1 MTDEAWID
9 ALQQRHRAALTN
21 SEFLKAVR
29 ALSARYVERRSSIRE
44 RSPLDSDGKKAAFAA
59 FYAPL
64 HFLTAREIVRQLSLH
79 EAPIS
84 RIVDL
89 GCGTG
94 VVSAAWALDY
104 ARAGARELR
113 DTPGITGVDA
123 HPWALSEASWN
134 WRQLELHGDT
144 KRGDMGTWRPSA
156 SAKAS
161 AGRPNA
167 IVAGWSI
174 NELTNE
180 ARARLLPELLNLSSR
195 GAHVL
200 VIEPLAKSAVP
211 WWNDWATAFGGAGGR
226 ADEWR
231 FETDLP
237 ATLREISEAAGF
249 RREGLTART
258 LFIAPAAD
266 TAPTRS
272 GSSAP

>member
-64 HFLTAREIVRQLSLH
+64 HFLTSREIVRQLSLH

-104 ARAGARELR
+104 ARAGARDLR
-113 DTPGITGVDA
+113 DTPGISLA
-123 HPWALSEASWN
+123 CF
-134 WRQLELHGDT
+134 
-144 KRGDMGTWRPSA
+144 PS
-156 SAKAS
+156 
-161 AGRPNA
+161 
-167 IVAGWSI
+167 
-174 NELTNE
+174 
-180 ARARLLPELLNLSSR
+180 
-195 GAHVL
+195 
-200 VIEPLAKSAVP
+200 
-211 WWNDWATAFGGAGGR
+211 F
-226 ADEWR
+226 
-231 FETDLP
+231 
-237 ATLREISEAAGF
+237 
-249 RREGLTART
+249 
-258 LFIAPAAD
+258 
-266 TAPTRS
+266 
-272 GSSAP
+272 